1 MLHQKII
8 MMMMTGV
15 CQYVKVTQES
25 TERALNGQS
34 YLEQKNLK

>member
-8 MMMMTGV
+8 MMVMTGV

-34 YLEQKNLK
+34 YLEQKNVQ

>member
-1 MLHQKII
+1 
-8 MMMMTGV
+8 MTGV